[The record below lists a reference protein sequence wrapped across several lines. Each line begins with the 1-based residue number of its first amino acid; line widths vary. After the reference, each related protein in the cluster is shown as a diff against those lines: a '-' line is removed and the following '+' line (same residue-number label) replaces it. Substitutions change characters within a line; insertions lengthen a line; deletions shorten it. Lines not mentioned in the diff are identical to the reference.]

1 MTDKKSTSQLP
12 EGSIVC
18 LDGNFAENR
27 NVIKSKLKM
36 LGVQV
41 KPAFEPGVTHIIIGK
56 NPPEGWR
63 LIAEHGLPYLT
74 EAELYPLIK
83 NVGAE
88 DQFLIQEELAG
99 ESQMAESL
107 KSLLT
112 SPDTNT
118 VQVAMQMLKTGG
130 LPLQLAEELLMVAK
144 TNDDTKVRAEAK
156 KLLKTQGPPEWSALL
171 DDKQVFAN
179 ILTLKQKETRAK
191 LEKTAQSAG
200 VDDAAFLSVLLLK
213 YFRRGAAYALSLKRH
228 PRRLEALTMLTSED
242 GMLDFHAGVGY
253 HTWTLEEHTWASQ
266 KINTGIAFPSDHP
279 NPLIIRKLNLHNCK
293 ISAISS
299 EISVFA
305 NLEEID
311 ATHNVITSLHPSMA
325 KLTKLRKL
333 NLMGNKITEFPQVL
347 FKMPWL
353 REVDFRVPPNY
364 YNGRPALLVPKEFA
378 EACPECVVLV

>member
-1 MTDKKSTSQLP
+1 MMTNQLP
-12 EGSIVC
+12 EGSIAF

-41 KPAFEPGVTHIIIGK
+41 KTAFEPGITHIIIGK

-63 LIAEHGLPYLT
+63 LIAEHGLPFLT
-74 EAELYPLIK
+74 EADLYPLIK
-83 NVGAE
+83 NIGAE
-88 DQFLIQEELAG
+88 AQFLIQEELAG

-130 LPLQLAEELLMVAK
+130 LPMQLAEELLMVAK

-191 LEKTAQSAG
+191 LEKTAQNAG

-228 PRRLEALTMLTSED
+228 PRRLEALELLTSED
-242 GMLDFHAGVGY
+242 GLLDFHTGVGY
-253 HTWTLEEHTWASQ
+253 HTWAPEEHTWASQ

-279 NPLIIRKLNLHNCK
+279 NPLSIKKLNLHNCK

-305 NLEEID
+305 NLEELD
-311 ATHNVITSLHPSMA
+311 ATHNVITGLHPSMA

-333 NLMGNKITEFPQVL
+333 NLMGNKITEFPPVL

-353 REVDFRVPPNY
+353 REVDFRVPPSY
-364 YNGRPALLVPKEFA
+364 YNGRPALVVPPEFTA
-378 EACPECVVLV
+378 ACPECVVLV